1 MIRLQREAIDVGEVV
16 RSVSRPTSGAVDVFI
31 GTTRNN
37 ADGKQVRSLEYEA
50 HETMAVQEVEKIAA
64 MAFEKWT
71 IDAVSVVHRLGPVA
85 IGEASVVI
93 AVASPHRAEAFEACR
108 YVIDTLKKEVPIWKH
123 ELFEDGSASWP
134 GQPAPTAWY

>member
-1 MIRLQREAIDVGEVV
+1 MIRLQREVIDVGEVV
-16 RSVSRPTSGAVDVFI
+16 RSVSRPTAGAIDVFI

-37 ADGKQVRSLEYEA
+37 AGGRKVRSLEYEA
-50 HETMAVQEVEKIAA
+50 HEVMAVRETEKIAA
-64 MAFEKWT
+64 RACERWS

-108 YVIDTLKKEVPIWKH
+108 FVIDTLKKEVPIWKK
-123 ELFEDGSASWP
+123 ELFEDGSTSWP
-134 GQPAPTAWY
+134 GQPSAGT

>member
-1 MIRLQREAIDVGEVV
+1 MIKLQREAIDVGEII

-50 HETMAVQEVEKIAA
+50 HETMAVREIDKIAA
-64 MAFEKWT
+64 KAFERWP

-85 IGEASVVI
+85 IGEASVDI

-108 YVIDTLKKEVPIWKH
+108 FVIDTLKKEVPIWKK
-123 ELFEDGSASWP
+123 EQFEDGTSSWP
-134 GQPAPTAWY
+134 GQPSVGL

>member
-1 MIRLQREAIDVGEVV
+1 MIRLQREALDIGEIV

-37 ADGKQVRSLEYEA
+37 AEGRLVRSLEYEA
-50 HETMAVQEVEKIAA
+50 HELMAAQEIEKISAR
-64 MAFEKWT
+64 AFERWP

-93 AVASPHRAEAFEACR
+93 AVAAPHRAEAFEACR
-108 YVIDTLKKEVPIWKH
+108 FVIDTLKKEVPIWKK
-123 ELFEDGSASWP
+123 EQFEDGTTSWP
-134 GQPAPTAWY
+134 GQPTGKN

>member
-50 HETMAVQEVEKIAA
+50 HESMAVQEIEKIAA
-64 MAFEKWT
+64 MAFAGWT

-108 YVIDTLKKEVPIWKH
+108 FVIDTLKKEVPIWKK
-123 ELFEDGSASWP
+123 EQFEDGTSSWP
-134 GQPAPTAWY
+134 GQPTVTK